1 MDGLI
6 IGLDLCDTYT
16 QVCCYGDEQAVT
28 IPTVICRKKNE
39 EEWSVGEDAYGLTLI
54 GEGIIVDK
62 LLSLVKK
69 DGTATIGGIRYEG
82 LDLLKQYMKKVLEL
96 PLKNHE
102 TASVAQLTVA
112 LRKVDAKLID
122 ALLKCADF
130 LEIPRERLHV
140 ISHTEGFIYYILSQ
154 KREVWSNQVGMF
166 DLSEEYLRY
175 YELKVQRGL
184 RQTTVIAEYED
195 LDEAFSL
202 DILSS
207 SAGGKLADKILCACG
222 DRLLQKKLF
231 SSIFLTGKGFE
242 TQGWAV
248 EFMKMVC
255 SKRRVYGESSVFAK
269 GAAYKAADYQ
279 QEKTS
284 YPYVFICEG
293 RLEATVTVNIFH
305 RDKEGQLVVASAGDN
320 WYECKSTMDF
330 ITDSQNAIEFMIT
343 PQDPKK
349 KKLVRIPLEGFPE
362 RPGRTTRVSVS
373 IGFLDRNTMAVVIKD
388 KGFGELYPASD
399 SIIRQEV
406 MI

>member
-16 QVCCYGDEQAVT
+16 QVCCYGDEQAWT

-39 EEWSVGEDAYGLTLI
+39 EEWCVGEDAYGFTLI
-54 GEGIIVDK
+54 GEGTIVDK

-69 DGTATIGGIRYEG
+69 DGTATIGGIKYEG
-82 LDLLKQYMKKVLEL
+82 LDLLKQFLKQVLKL
-96 PLKNHE
+96 PLEKHE
-102 TASVAQLTVA
+102 EAPVSQLVVA
-112 LRKVDAKLID
+112 LRRVDAKFID
-122 ALLKCADF
+122 ALLECADF

-195 LDEAFSL
+195 LDEGFSL

-207 SAGGKLADKILCACG
+207 SAGGKLADKILCSCG
-222 DRLLQKKLF
+222 ERLLEKKLF

-242 TQGWAV
+242 TQNWAV
-248 EFMKMVC
+248 DFMKLIC

-269 GAAYKAADYQ
+269 GAAYKAADYL

-284 YPYVFICEG
+284 YPFVFICEG
-293 RLEATVTVNIFH
+293 RLESTVSVKIFH
-305 RDKEGQLVVASAGDN
+305 RDREGQLVVASAGDN

-330 ITDSQNAIEFMIT
+330 ITDSQNAIEFMIS

-349 KKLVRIPLEGFPE
+349 KKIVKIPLEGFPE
-362 RPGRTTRVSVS
+362 RPERTTRVSVS

-399 SIIRQEV
+399 ATIRQEV
-406 MI
+406 MV